1 MRAGES
7 LPETRIA
14 ITVDGTPT
22 VINVRTTLAASPS
35 PWPAVLGALLGLALA
50 AAALLPVVPA
60 AAAVLPI
67 ALAAT
72 WVGVVQYT
80 SLPSETGPRLVWW
93 LPAALAVVCGVAAML
108 TPLRAVYLRT
118 GLTLVAA
125 VQLVVWGFA
134 RRDGLTHAVLPTSA
148 PFWLD
153 RLVTASALAGG
164 AALLAIAVYELA
176 RSLRLPA
183 AAPVTAPTPQP

>member
-1 MRAGES
+1 MLALYRNALRIRRSHES
-7 LPETRIA
+7 LRIPELRWLDRYDA
-14 ITVDGTPT
+14 TVP
-22 VINVRTTLAASPS
+22 V
-35 PWPAVLGALLGLALA
+35 ALA
-50 AAALLPVVPA
+50 ALLYGAGAWLERAAPGL
-60 AAAVLPI
+60 
-67 ALAAT
+67 
-72 WVGVVQYT
+72 GV
-80 SLPSETGPRLVWW
+80 TG
-93 LPAALAVVCGVAAML
+93 A
-108 TPLRAVYLRT
+108 
-118 GLTLVAA
+118 
-125 VQLVVWGFA
+125 QLVVWGFA